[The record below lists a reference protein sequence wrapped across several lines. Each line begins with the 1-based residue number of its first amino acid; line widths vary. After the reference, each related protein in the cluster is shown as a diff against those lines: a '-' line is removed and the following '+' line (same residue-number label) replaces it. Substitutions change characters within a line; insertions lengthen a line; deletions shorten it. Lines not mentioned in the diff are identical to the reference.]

1 MSGIP
6 IELLTLFIQIA
17 VGVMGYYCV
26 KINSKYEQI
35 VIKVDA
41 IKIKQEQQQ
50 IYIESLLGIERKMNK
65 LLEDVSY
72 MKAKLDMQNG

>member
-6 IELLTLFIQIA
+6 IELWTLFIQIV
-17 VGVMGYYCV
+17 VGGLSYYCV
-26 KINSKYEQI
+26 KINSKYDQI
-35 VIKVDA
+35 AEKVDS

-72 MKAKLDMQNG
+72 MKAKLDMNNG